1 MGSLVNSY
9 FGFSLCAALCWCLVG
24 CSSDAK
30 SAADI
35 VADELSSAVEI
46 AAQDLPAELSED
58 VVVAPSVPPF
68 VAVTFNTGTGGT
80 APLDGNYGYNNDQAF
95 YNDEYY
101 GNGIAWVPF
110 VELTRD
116 WFAMVDPDVVVFQE
130 IFWPGECAGMPPEAH
145 PGFVCEGWEEG
156 DLSVMEMLLGPDY
169 QYACN
174 FGKPDKCAAVHQRFG
189 TIRGCDGVVCLD
201 GLYGSKVN
209 QCGSGGRIGRGT
221 IDLVG
226 GGTLTLVNIH
236 GSSGLTEEDAE
247 CRVKQFEQ
255 VFVDLGD
262 GEPGV
267 NGEVN
272 LAMGDLNTDPG
283 RLHTSDASAARFNDF
298 VGPGKEFHYLTEV
311 GMDAPAT
318 YGVLNID
325 HVVSD
330 HLAGDCWHA
339 NVTEGHG
346 PVMDAFFYDHLPA
359 VCSLVL
365 AD

>member
-1 MGSLVNSY
+1 VSRRYHLVLLTGLICS
-9 FGFSLCAALCWCLVG
+9 VG
-24 CSSDAK
+24 CGNNCGLGIVDDVDDIRSTADAEF
-30 SAADI
+30 D
-35 VADELSSAVEI
+35 VPLTDLAV
-46 AAQDLPAELSED
+46 DSLPD
-58 VVVAPSVPPF
+58 VSPTVPPF

-80 APLDGNYGYNNDQAF
+80 APAEGNFGYNGEQAF

-110 VELTRD
+110 VEMTRQ
-116 WFAMVDPDVVVFQE
+116 WFETVDPDVVVFQE
-130 IFWPGECAGMPPEAH
+130 IFWPGECGGMPTEAH
-145 PGFVCEGWEEG
+145 PGFVCEGWTEG
-156 DLSVMEMLLGPDY
+156 DLTVMEMLLGPDY

-174 FGKPDKCAAVHQRFG
+174 LGKPDKCAAVHQRFG
-189 TIRGCDGVVCLD
+189 TIRGCGGPVCLD
-201 GLYGSKVN
+201 GFYGSKVEE
-209 QCGSGGRIGRGT
+209 CGGGGRIGRGT

-236 GSSGLTEEDAE
+236 GSSGLTEEDAD

-255 VFVDLGD
+255 IFVDLGD
-262 GEPGV
+262 GEPGA

-283 RLHTSDASAARFNDF
+283 RLHTSDLSAARFNDF
-298 VGPGKEFHYLTEV
+298 VGAGKDFHYITEV
-311 GMDAPAT
+311 GMDVPAT

-330 HLAGDCWHA
+330 KLAGDCWHA
-339 NVTEGHG
+339 NVTAGHG

-359 VCSLVL
+359 VCLLSLS
-365 AD
+365 D